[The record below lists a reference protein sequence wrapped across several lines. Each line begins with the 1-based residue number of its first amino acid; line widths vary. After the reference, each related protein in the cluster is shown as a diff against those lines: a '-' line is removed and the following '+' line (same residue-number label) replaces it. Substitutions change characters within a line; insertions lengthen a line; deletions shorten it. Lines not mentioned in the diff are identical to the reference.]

1 MKKIDAIGYAFQEL
15 NKTVGFNAGIAV
27 VQPIDKGLIKML
39 NDKDGSWKL
48 QFSDRK
54 TLIYI

>member
-27 VQPIDKGLIKML
+27 VQPIDKGLIKMI
-39 NDKDGSWKL
+39 NDKDES
-48 QFSDRK
+48 
-54 TLIYI
+54 

>member
-27 VQPIDKGLIKML
+27 VQPIDKGLIKMIKMKVRNYNL
-39 NDKDGSWKL
+39 AIEKH
-48 QFSDRK
+48 
-54 TLIYI
+54 